1 MRSGGAGGGGVS
13 QPRPYG
19 QQLPQQLARPGG
31 LPQMVAP
38 GGGGVMPFTAGMPMG
53 FVNPQQAQAWS
64 ALQMQLQVMR
74 PSGQGE
80 TVLVAPLC
88 LLDLQSQYAHHF

>member
-1 MRSGGAGGGGVS
+1 MRSSGAAVNGVG

-31 LPQMVAP
+31 LPQMVAA
-38 GGGGVMPFTAGMPMG
+38 GGGGMMPFAAGMPMG

-64 ALQMQLQVMR
+64 ALQMQLQAMR
-74 PSGQGE
+74 PPGQGGS
-80 TVLVAPLC
+80 A
-88 LLDLQSQYAHHF
+88 

>member
-1 MRSGGAGGGGVS
+1 MRLSGAGFGGVG
-13 QPRPYG
+13 QPRPYEQ

-38 GGGGVMPFTAGMPMG
+38 GGGGMMPFAAGMPMG
-53 FVNPQQAQAWS
+53 LVNPQQAQAWS
-64 ALQMQLQVMR
+64 ALQMQLQAMR

-80 TVLVAPLC
+80 TM
-88 LLDLQSQYAHHF
+88 LLQ